1 MKVEPMTSTS
11 KKTLPLVLAISG
23 FSFVVG
29 GALTYQVVKMTSE
42 PTITAQVAS
51 ASSGLPLTPEV
62 TRNTSETLNS
72 LNVQSAVNA
81 SLSPAPVQT
90 AEAIAEEKAR
100 KVQEAVDILNANK
113 LRMLEEGIVAG
124 LYSIDEDENN
134 RLKLNSTNAPSAVTD
149 AQNLIS
155 AAVSNGVLVLP
166 KELGTTGGEVDPT
179 AVLFN
184 VVQKALVAN
193 GETAAAAELQRR
205 AAEASRPIA
214 RVENGN
220 RVYTVASGDS
230 LAYIALKFY
239 GSTTDYQTIFDAN
252 RDKLTTP
259 DRIFIGQKLRIPN
272 V

>member
-184 VVQKALVAN
+184 VVQKALVAK
-193 GETAAAAELQRR
+193 GETAAAELQRR
-205 AAEASRPIA
+205 AAEASCPIA

-239 GSTTDYQTIFDAN
+239 GSTTDYQTIFGAN